1 MAHDAGSHAA
11 VPVHLARERMLSSV
25 TPLQAIE
32 TVPLAQALGRVL
44 ARPLQAGCSVPPADN
59 SAMDGYAVRADDIA
73 PGRAVPIAARIPA
86 GVMPSPLEPGTA
98 ARIFTGACIPAGA
111 DSVVMQ
117 ERCRVHDGR
126 LEVDGTVA
134 TGDNIRR
141 AGEDIVSGSEILP
154 AGQCLK
160 PTDIG
165 LAATVGCAALE
176 VVLRPRVAILV
187 TGDELVPPGRSLR
200 PGQIFE
206 SNAAL
211 LEALLRTIG
220 AEVLPIQRVADALD
234 ATQFALEH
242 AASTADLIVSS
253 GGVSVGEE
261 DHVRAA
267 MEAVGTL
274 DLWKIA
280 VKPGK
285 PVAFGRVGAVPFIG
299 LPGNPVSVLAAYL
312 LFAAPV
318 LRRLQGRTRLFPEP
332 VIHRAGFTRD
342 KPIQRDEFLR
352 VRLRNGRLEA
362 FPHQGSGVL
371 SSAVW
376 ADGLARVPSQTTVAE
391 HDGIEY
397 FGFDSLM
404 H

>member
-1 MAHDAGSHAA
+1 MAHDIGSHAA
-11 VPVHLARERMLSSV
+11 IPVHLARERMVSSV
-25 TPLQAIE
+25 TPLQAVE
-32 TVPLAQALGRVL
+32 TVPLAQALGRVV

-73 PGRAVPIAARIPA
+73 QGRAVPIAARIPA
-86 GVMPSPLEPGTA
+86 GVMPAPLEPGTA
-98 ARIFTGACIPAGA
+98 ARIFTGACIPEGA
-111 DSVVMQ
+111 DTVVMQ
-117 ERCRVHDGR
+117 ERCRVHDR
-126 LEVDGTVA
+126 MLEVDGTVEA
-134 TGDNIRR
+134 GDNIRR
-141 AGEDIVSGSEILP
+141 AGEDIVNGSEILH
-154 AGQCLK
+154 AGRCLR
-160 PTDIG
+160 PPDLG
-165 LAATVGCAALE
+165 LAATVGCAALD
-176 VVLRPRVAILV
+176 VVIRPRVAILV
-187 TGDELVPPGRSLR
+187 TGNELVPPGQPLL

-211 LEALLRTIG
+211 LQGLLRTTG
-220 AEVLPIQRVADALD
+220 ADVLPVQRVADSLD
-234 ATQFALEH
+234 ATRSALAQ
-242 AASTADLIVSS
+242 AASKADLIVSS

-267 MEAVGTL
+267 VEAVGTL

-299 LPGNPVSVLAAYL
+299 LPGNPVSVFAAYL

-318 LRRLQGRTRLFPEP
+318 LRRLQGRTLLFPEP
-332 VIHRAGFTRD
+332 VGHPAGFARSR
-342 KPIQRDEFLR
+342 PIQREEFLR

-376 ADGLARVPSQTTVAE
+376 ADGLARVPSQTIVAE
-391 HDGIEY
+391 NDRIAY
-397 FGFDSLM
+397 FSFDNLM
-404 H
+404 Y

>member
-1 MAHDAGSHAA
+1 MAHDVGSNGAI
-11 VPVHLARERMLSSV
+11 PVHLARERMLSSV

-73 PGRAVPIAARIPA
+73 RGRALPIAARIPA
-86 GVMPSPLEPGTA
+86 GVMPAPLEPGTA
-98 ARIFTGACIPAGA
+98 ARIFTGACIPQGA

-117 ERCRVHDGR
+117 ERCRANDGM
-126 LEVDGTVA
+126 LEVDGAVA
-134 TGDNIRR
+134 VGDNIRR
-141 AGEDIVSGSEILP
+141 AGEDIVKGSEILP
-154 AGQCLK
+154 AGQCLR
-160 PTDIG
+160 PSDIG

-176 VVLRPRVAILV
+176 VVVRPRVAILV
-187 TGDELVPPGRSLR
+187 TGDELVPPGQSLQ

-206 SNAAL
+206 SNAVL

-220 AEVLPIQRVADALD
+220 AEVLPIQRVADAFD
-234 ATQFALEH
+234 ATRSALEH
-242 AASTADLIVSS
+242 AASQADLVVSS

-267 MEAVGTL
+267 VEAVGTL

-285 PVAFGRVGAVPFIG
+285 PVAFGRVGVVPFIG

-312 LFAAPV
+312 LFAAPL
-318 LRRLQGRTRLFPEP
+318 LRRLQGRNDWFPDP
-332 VIHRAGFTRD
+332 VRHPAGFSRGR
-342 KPIQRDEFLR
+342 PIQREEFLR

-362 FPHQGSGVL
+362 YPHQGSGVL

-376 ADGLARVPSQTTVAE
+376 ADGLARVDSGTTVAE
-391 HDGIEY
+391 NDSVEY
-397 FGFDSLM
+397 FSFDRLM
-404 H
+404 R